1 MIVAGHRRMRLNLR
15 PVKIVSDARTTSMRT
30 LFGAGTDTAQVVKV
44 HLTSPTGNNAE
55 WRAPMVVLHS

>member
-1 MIVAGHRRMRLNLR
+1 
-15 PVKIVSDARTTSMRT
+15 MRT

-44 HLTSPTGNNAE
+44 HVTSPTGNNAE